1 MVPWRTTDDPP
12 DYCPCPP
19 DGRARVVEA
28 IVIAAATAFF
38 TKASEFIYDEIK
50 ARRGKKDGI

>member
-1 MVPWRTTDDPP
+1 MPLFWRTTEDPP
-12 DYCPCPP
+12 DCP

-28 IVIAAATAFF
+28 IIIAAATAFF

-50 ARRGKKDGI
+50 VRRGNKDG